1 MAPPKPPTCPA
12 LPCRRLCPSPTRGW
26 RRRSTTTTPSAP
38 SSGGWGRVLR
48 HKQFPESCTA
58 CLRWE
63 KCQHPHFPPP
73 TPLLPACL
81 PPKPAPRSI
90 RCFLPACLLQPTNQ
104 QTNPTPPSALAAG
117 TWAWSRTS
125 WVRASWTPCCSSPSR
140 WVLPAFMLVYRLWG
154 REGGRERGGC
164 AGEWVVCA
172 LPGRGNRGLSAAVCR
187 RGGRVCSQW
196 VLAVCARSC

>member
-140 WVLPAFMLVYRLWG
+140 W
-154 REGGRERGGC
+154 E
-164 AGEWVVCA
+164 
-172 LPGRGNRGLSAAVCR
+172 S
-187 RGGRVCSQW
+187 
-196 VLAVCARSC
+196 VLAVGAGRVRQELLTLMPHAAPARPAALNRTARGPRAAAPSVD